1 MPKLPNNLWFSLFR
15 GKFLFSNRMKSCWF
29 TLLYPEHTVW
39 CSSSSCFWNSMSR
52 AVGGLDKSPTFLVD
66 RDILG
71 ASISP
76 SSSSSMPYS
85 WQIWVKNLNIYVALY
100 FIFLLYLFVLL
111 SQCSASSISFFS
123 SAVCFLTLPRIQ
135 ILRGFSSIWMFIR
148 LTRRVLLRV
157 KSRTRSSKTP
167 FARLGYL

>member
-15 GKFLFSNRMKSCWF
+15 GKFLFSNRMKSCWL
-29 TLLYPEHTVW
+29 TLLYPEHPT
-39 CSSSSCFWNSMSR
+39 CGSSSSLCKSMSR

-71 ASISP
+71 ASMSP

-100 FIFLLYLFVLL
+100 FIFLLCLFVLL

-148 LTRRVLLRV
+148 LTSRVLLRV